1 MAFCEGVEW
10 IWLVTVKPCLSLT
23 LEMATLPLQVI
34 FCNFINWLWRS
45 DMANYHIILG
55 VVIIV
60 LKFLWSPETQV
71 DLASVTEQIYKCGS
85 KFLSLFQGLSKKV
98 GVSSSILQGLWISYS
113 TEGLSM
119 ALASLRNLYT
129 PNIKVLEE
137 ERESSGHQNLH
148 KKLQWWAVTMQSIHW
163 SRVQFPG
170 QAEQLAGCLSWA
182 EERHLVSWDCLST
195 LLLWQRISFSL
206 QWANSEFVPV
216 QNGIFCSQRCGMQ

>member
-10 IWLVTVKPCLSLT
+10 IWLLTLKSCLSST

-34 FCNFINWLWRS
+34 FCKLINWLWRT
-45 DMANYHIILG
+45 DMANCQIILG

-60 LKFLWSPETQV
+60 LKLLWSPETQE
-71 DLASVTEQIYKCGS
+71 DLPSVAEQICKCGS

-129 PNIKVLEE
+129 PNIKVLEKNL
-137 ERESSGHQNLH
+137 ESWGFRIHTRSSSNGQWPCRVFTGAVSSVLARLSSLLGVCPELRRG
-148 KKLQWWAVTMQSIHW
+148 LQS
-163 SRVQFPG
+163 
-170 QAEQLAGCLSWA
+170 AE
-182 EERHLVSWDCLST
+182 
-195 LLLWQRISFSL
+195 I
-206 QWANSEFVPV
+206 FVPCEV
-216 QNGIFCSQRCGMQ
+216 VCQLCCFDKGVSK